1 MCDGVKALENL
12 IKQAADV
19 PERYETS
26 WHLDKRVPIALIL
39 TVVGQ
44 AIFFSAVAG
53 VMWLQVQ
60 INKQDITKINEVM
73 PQVYKMVENTD
84 HMKEDIQ
91 EMNSNLKALS
101 DRLLDYAIKN
111 GRGTGW
117 HDGRGRGG
125 SSHDTAED

>member
-1 MCDGVKALENL
+1 MCDGVKALERL
-12 IKQAADV
+12 IDKASQI

-39 TVVGQ
+39 TVIGQ
-44 AIFFSAVAG
+44 ALFFSAVAG

-91 EMNSNLKALS
+91 EMNSNLKDLA

-117 HDGRGRGG
+117 RDGRGQAPVAQ
-125 SSHDTAED
+125 DE